1 MYVYIYIYLW
11 FAPVGG
17 MLEMPAELFL
27 WPRSWFSPVSLGTE
41 LALLEPCGRSWCS
54 WLRLRRSRFWPVSLT
69 LLLRHTRL
77 RRLWETASSNRC
89 RCFLGM
95 KILANIV
102 TARQKKGKMKIS
114 CKEPLSLAFRP
125 VQTSMRSSQR
135 RSHGEAKAYNRFL
148 SLWSKEEVAGKWKM
162 FLFKNPL
169 QQYRVFFCAADD
181 DSL

>member
-1 MYVYIYIYLW
+1 MLCVYINIYLW

-17 MLEMPAELFL
+17 MLGMAAVLFL

-41 LALLEPCGRSWCS
+41 LALLEACGRSWCS
-54 WLRLRRSRFWPVSLT
+54 WLRLRRSRFWPGSLT

-102 TARQKKGKMKIS
+102 TARQNRKAKIS
-114 CKEPLSLAFRP
+114 CKEPLSSAFRP
-125 VQTSMRSSQR
+125 VQIAMHSSQKRRSCSSKGLQQIPFPLIKRRSSWD
-135 RSHGEAKAYNRFL
+135 N
-148 SLWSKEEVAGKWKM
+148 V
-162 FLFKNPL
+162 P
-169 QQYRVFFCAADD
+169 V
-181 DSL
+181 